1 VTIRK
6 NNDFLIKKKERYM
19 KKTDFMTEEQVAKF
33 LGFRGDRKDAFRK
46 ITELRQKEN
55 LPFIK
60 ITKTTRLYAL
70 PTIIDWLKGR
80 NVILGAETENES
92 GQNDS

>member
-19 KKTDFMTEEQVAKF
+19 KKTDFMT
-33 LGFRGDRKDAFRK
+33 
-46 ITELRQKEN
+46 
-55 LPFIK
+55 PFIK